1 MRGPEGMKRLAD
13 DLAGMAGGAL
23 SVVAGLREEARA
35 ICDAGRDAMRRR
47 LGVAE
52 REEVEVALDL
62 ARAALERAE
71 AAEARAQA
79 AEARAH
85 AAEAAL
91 AALAERVALLEQAE
105 PPEA

>member
-1 MRGPEGMKRLAD
+1 MRGADGVKRLAD
-13 DLAGMAGGAL
+13 DLAGVAGGAL

-35 ICDAGRDAMRRR
+35 FRDAGRDAMRRR

-52 REEVEVALDL
+52 REEVEVALEI

-71 AAEARAQA
+71 A

-91 AALAERVALLEQAE
+91 AALAERVARLEQAE
-105 PPEA
+105 PPAA

>member
-1 MRGPEGMKRLAD
+1 MRGPEGVKRLAD

-35 ICDAGRDAMRRR
+35 IRDAGRDAMRRR

-71 AAEARAQA
+71 AAEARA
-79 AEARAH
+79 H